1 MKNSDWKEVK
11 LNEVGFVG
19 RGKSRHR
26 PRNAEFL
33 YGGDYPFVQTGD
45 IKASEFYLSTYSQTY
60 SEDGLKQS
68 KLWNEGTLC
77 ITIAANIAETAVLT
91 IKACFPDSV
100 IGFVPFKDKSD
111 VRFIKYSFDILKLH
125 FQSISQGTTQDNL
138 SLEKLLSINFTLPP
152 LPTQQ
157 KIADILGAY
166 DELIE
171 NNRRRIALLENMAAG
186 LYKEWF
192 VRMRPHGQILPT
204 NAETGLP
211 EGWEVVRFSDFIK
224 LNRGFDLPDEKMEE
238 GICPVIAST
247 GIKGFHSSFKVKG
260 PCVTTGRS
268 GSLGTVI
275 YEDRDSW
282 PLNTSLY
289 VKDFK
294 GNSPIFVY
302 YTLKELNL
310 ETFNSGAG
318 VPTLNQNHLHNLK
331 LPLPRKELQNEFEQ
345 ITVSLF
351 NQIKTLQE
359 QTGVLRRVRDRLLP
373 RLMSGELGG
382 A

>member
-1 MKNSDWKEVK
+1 MA
-11 LNEVGFVG
+11 
-19 RGKSRHR
+19 GKR
-26 PRNAEFL
+26 
-33 YGGDYPFVQTGD
+33 
-45 IKASEFYLSTYSQTY
+45 
-60 SEDGLKQS
+60 
-68 KLWNEGTLC
+68 
-77 ITIAANIAETAVLT
+77 
-91 IKACFPDSV
+91 
-100 IGFVPFKDKSD
+100 
-111 VRFIKYSFDILKLH
+111 
-125 FQSISQGTTQDNL
+125 
-138 SLEKLLSINFTLPP
+138 
-152 LPTQQ
+152 
-157 KIADILGAY
+157 
-166 DELIE
+166 
-171 NNRRRIALLENMAAG
+171 
-186 LYKEWF
+186 
-192 VRMRPHGQILPT
+192 
-204 NAETGLP
+204 ETGLP
-211 EGWEVVRFSDFIK
+211 EGWRVRFSDFIK

-238 GICPVIAST
+238 GIYPVIAST